1 MTLNAPPIRGE
12 TWKLSFGPEFV
23 FGTDPTTAYIKTILG
38 VVQGA
43 TMPDPDMDYQP
54 IWALGNASKRD
65 FYIAY
70 KGKLTLT
77 GAISDIWLL
86 NGAPLFLPL
95 GTVAT
100 VGSAKA
106 GGNTTLTGNHAIGV
120 TALTVGDSSSFSTSD
135 ICQIGTGA
143 TAECVRIASVP
154 GGTSITLAYPT
165 RFAHAGAEAVVERQ
179 SPYTH
184 TISESSILR
193 TIALQHEMYDSEGAV
208 KLIRRWLGGKCG
220 RASYSGSEG
229 EELKMSIDELLFNKY
244 LKTGDGGVA
253 AVTPVY
259 PTTEPYIFSYGALT
273 LWGTEF
279 ARVKNWSI
287 EVSNELEAKYYV
299 TDDATARLPYEFRE
313 GKRNYRISITV
324 DIVDSTLFDEL
335 VKFGTNQGS
344 AVDNVFKGFDI
355 SIVYTRGSN
364 DSITFTLP
372 PTAAAGG
379 GDAQGCFIKN
389 APHNIV
395 SEPQVPV
402 QLDILARAMQ
412 ITVADAVPNWFDM
425 V

>member
-12 TWKLSFGPEFV
+12 TWELAFGPEFV
-23 FGTDPTTAYIKTILG
+23 FGTDPTTAYIKTIFG
-38 VVQGA
+38 VVQSA

-54 IWALGNASKRD
+54 IWALGSASKRD

-70 KGKLTLT
+70 KGKLTLA
-77 GAISDIWLL
+77 GSISDIWLL

-100 VGSAKA
+100 VGTAKV
-106 GGNTTLTGNHAIGV
+106 GGSTTLTGAHAAGV
-120 TALTVGDSSSFSTSD
+120 TALTVGDSTDFTTGD

-143 TAECVRIASVP
+143 TAECVRISAVP
-154 GGTSITLAYPT
+154 GGTSITLAYPL
-165 RFAHAGAEAVVERQ
+165 RFAHAGAETVIERQ
-179 SPYTH
+179 APYTH
-184 TISESSILR
+184 TISESSILP
-193 TIALQHEMYDSEGAV
+193 TIAMQHEMFDSEGAS

-220 RASYSGSEG
+220 RASYSGAEG

-253 AVTPVY
+253 SASPTY

-287 EVSNELEAKYYV
+287 EVSNELEPKYYV

-313 GKRNYRISITV
+313 GKRNYRVAAVV

-335 VKFGTNQGS
+335 VKFGVNHGA
-344 AVDNVFKGFDI
+344 AVDGLFKGFDV
-355 SIVYTRGSN
+355 SIAYTRGSN
-364 DSITFTLP
+364 DTITFTLP
-372 PTAAAGG
+372 PSAAAGG

-395 SEPQVPV
+395 TEPQVPV
-402 QLDILARAMQ
+402 SLDILARAMK
-412 ITVADAVPNWFDM
+412 IVAVDSVPNWFDI